1 MNLTG
6 TLNRSKSKNNL
17 LPVSINKADLLEE
30 SKNDKSFDS
39 KSEEEQDE
47 INFHDVKSSYR
58 HSQSEKHHKD
68 NNLNSACSYNVSSNN
83 SFAKFDDDLIM
94 NEELDFEKS

>member
-39 KSEEEQDE
+39 KSEEE
-47 INFHDVKSSYR
+47 
-58 HSQSEKHHKD
+58 
-68 NNLNSACSYNVSSNN
+68 
-83 SFAKFDDDLIM
+83 
-94 NEELDFEKS
+94 